1 MYQYK
6 SVKLAVKGG
15 FVISE
20 LEDHNEIIDK
30 HASEGWQLVQI
41 LPVKYTSN
49 GVPVELEIIFEREI
63 GN

>member
-6 SVKLAVKGG
+6 SVKLAIKG
-15 FVISE
+15 FVVSE
-20 LEDHNEIIDK
+20 LKNHNEIIDK
-30 HASEGWQLVQI
+30 YAKEGWRLVQI
-41 LPVKYTSN
+41 LPVKYASN